1 MDANSKYSN
10 SLSRHLATLK
20 LVSRLLGHE
29 LHSQGG
35 AKSITLSRE
44 EVMEM
49 QTSIDIFI
57 EEVSRRGGGQG
68 SSQSASLATPVETEL
83 VPARN

>member
-10 SLSRHLATLK
+10 SLTRHLSTLK

-35 AKSITLSRE
+35 AKSITLSRD
-44 EVMEM
+44 EVVEM
-49 QTSIDIFI
+49 QTSLDIYI
-57 EEVSRRGGGQG
+57 EEVSRGGRSGG
-68 SSQSASLATPVETEL
+68 TGMAAMAAAVDTEL

>member
-1 MDANSKYSN
+1 MDSNSKYSN
-10 SLSRHLATLK
+10 SLTRHLSTLK

-35 AKSITLSRE
+35 AKSITLSRD
-44 EVMEM
+44 EVVEM

-57 EEVSRRGGGQG
+57 EEVGRGGRGNG
-68 SSQSASLATPVETEL
+68 TGMAGITSTTDVEL

>member
-10 SLSRHLATLK
+10 SLTRHLSTLK

-35 AKSITLSRE
+35 AKSITLSRD
-44 EVMEM
+44 EVLEM

-57 EEVSRRGGGQG
+57 EEVGRGSRGGGNG
-68 SSQSASLATPVETEL
+68 MSGVASTTDVEL

>member
-10 SLSRHLATLK
+10 SLIRHLSTLK

-35 AKSITLSRE
+35 AKSITLSRD
-44 EVMEM
+44 EVLEM

-57 EEVSRRGGGQG
+57 EEAGRGSRGAGPGVSGV
-68 SSQSASLATPVETEL
+68 ATTADVEL